1 MCASLKSWW
10 IGLCLIKARTFFKP
24 PNISWHTGHF
34 SALQISKVYIFFQ
47 WLIGHWTVI
56 SGIVVTAE
64 LNRRN
69 DNQAKSGHSWYWGGD
84 TFGADWVI
92 VALELDQTNQHYHQ
106 IFDKQ
111 NKGMAGNQYCNQSVY
126 EQNKGMDDFSN
137 ISSKF

>member
-1 MCASLKSWW
+1 M
-10 IGLCLIKARTFFKP
+10 
-24 PNISWHTGHF
+24 
-34 SALQISKVYIFFQ
+34 
-47 WLIGHWTVI
+47 IGHWTVI
-56 SGIVVTAE
+56 SDIVVTAE

-69 DNQAKSGHSWYWGGD
+69 DNQAKSGHTWYWGGD

-106 IFDKQ
+106 IFDEQK
-111 NKGMAGNQYCNQSVY
+111 KGMAGNQYCNQSVY

>member
-1 MCASLKSWW
+1 M
-10 IGLCLIKARTFFKP
+10 
-24 PNISWHTGHF
+24 
-34 SALQISKVYIFFQ
+34 
-47 WLIGHWTVI
+47 IGHWTVI

-106 IFDKQ
+106 IFDER
-111 NKGMAGNQYCNQSVY
+111 NKGMVINIIINVFINKTKAWLVINIVIKMFMNKTKAWMILATYHQSFDK
-126 EQNKGMDDFSN
+126 QTKTL
-137 ISSKF
+137 